1 MEIKEM
7 LEIQSQFKELKT
19 LIEDMNKSKIVQPE
33 ANRSTEIKDL
43 AISLAKAQAEFENAE
58 TNKTN
63 PYFKS
68 NYADFAS
75 IVSAARPSLTKNG
88 LSVTQQIIH
97 QDDGQL
103 ILYTTLWHISGQWL
117 SSKLRIVPVKN
128 DVQSVSSAV
137 TYQKRMCY
145 AALIGVTV
153 GDNDDDGEAAVAIT
167 RDTFAKGVALNTK
180 YNPKENT
187 IEVITKEQREE
198 AEYELAEYPDICEM
212 VLDGLKIQSLADMP
226 KAKFITAMNR
236 IRSIKNERNGRK

>member
-7 LEIQSQFKELKT
+7 IEIQSLFKDLNAK
-19 LIEDMNKSKIVQPE
+19 LEDIAKNKIVQPE
-33 ANRSTEIKDL
+33 ANRSVEIKDL

-58 TNKTN
+58 TNKSN

-68 NYADFAS
+68 AYADFSS
-75 IVSAARPSLTKNG
+75 IVGAARPALTKHG

-103 ILYTTLWHISGQWL
+103 ILYTTLWHVSGQWL

-153 GDNDDDGEAAVAIT
+153 GDNDDDGEAAVATT

-187 IEVITKEQREE
+187 IDVITIEQREE
-198 AEYELAEYPDICEM
+198 LEYELAEYPDICEM

-226 KAKFITAMNR
+226 KAKFQVSVNR
-236 IRSIKNERNGRK
+236 IRAIKNERNGKK